1 MQEFFG
7 LDFGNANTVVYRCTS
22 ENPEPVP
29 VDFPCLTKVYGDVPV
44 LPSILS
50 YDTPVNFHMGAQAKP
65 DFHSFRWMKH
75 YQLHR
80 NPYALK
86 VQGSAITSTQA
97 AESYLQV
104 ILEKISVNKPGL
116 GISVPVDA
124 YEPYQNWLT
133 AVCELYPFSSIHLID
148 EASAA
153 AIGVGVQRLPDQ
165 LLCLIDF
172 GAGTLDVSIVKFD
185 APSDQDSSQ
194 HQHCTVL
201 AKNGLSLG
209 GLHLDQ
215 WIYEELIRQSGF
227 VKQDSRIKSI
237 SAALLQQCERLKIQL
252 SGGNDGT
259 IEFSL
264 PEEDS
269 PSCFSMTC
277 IGFEDLLK
285 KNQFQ
290 SRIEHCISGALATL
304 SLKAFSRESI
314 SQVICVGGG
323 SQLPAFLEQIRQL
336 FPNTPVTCQHAMD
349 AVSRGAALFASGE
362 SFFNHIQHDY
372 ALRYY
377 NQEQDS
383 YQYHPLVK
391 KGTPYPS
398 SKPIAELQIKATYE
412 HQQRFGIPIYELNP
426 LGPMQSAEFELFFDP
441 SGAVQLL
448 PLTQVDNQE
457 RSSSWLNKNNPT
469 FLFSTVPATKGEVRF
484 QLSFSLDENKRL
496 LVSSYDMIEKKW
508 VLQDHPVVR
517 LN

>member
-1 MQEFFG
+1 MLEFFG
-7 LDFGNANTVVYRCTS
+7 LDFGTANTVVYRCTS
-22 ENPEPVP
+22 ENSEPVP
-29 VDFPCLTKVYGDVPV
+29 VDFPGLSKSYGDVPV

-50 YDTPVNFHMGAQAKP
+50 YDTPAIFHMGAQAKP
-65 DFHSFRWMKH
+65 VSHSFRWMKH

-80 NPYALK
+80 NPYTLQI
-86 VQGSAITSTQA
+86 QGSPITSTQA
-97 AESYLQV
+97 AETYLQV
-104 ILEKISVNKPGL
+104 ILEKISANKPGL

-133 AVCELYPFSSIHLID
+133 AVCERFPFASIHLID

-153 AIGVGVQRLPDQ
+153 AIGVGIQRLPDQ

-185 APSDQDSSQ
+185 ALSDQDPSHQ
-194 HQHCTVL
+194 QHCTVL
-201 AKNGLSLG
+201 AKNGFSLG

-215 WIYEELIRQSGF
+215 WIYEELIRQSGIK
-227 VKQDSRIKSI
+227 KQDPLIKSI
-237 SAALLQQCERLKIQL
+237 SAALLQLCETLKIQL

-269 PSCFSMTC
+269 PRCFSMTC
-277 IGFEDLLK
+277 ADFEALLL

-290 SRIEHCISGALATL
+290 SRIEHCISGAIATL
-304 SLKAFSRESI
+304 SLKAFTREAI

-323 SQLPAFLEQIRQL
+323 SQLPVFVEHVRQL

-362 SFFNHIQHDY
+362 PFFNHIQHDY
-372 ALRYY
+372 ALRFY

-398 SKPIAELQIKATYE
+398 MKPIAELQIKATYE
-412 HQQRFGIPIYELNP
+412 NQQRFGIPIYELNP
-426 LGPMQSAEFELFFDP
+426 LGPLQSAEFELFFDP

-448 PLTQVDNQE
+448 PLTQVDSQE
-457 RSSSWLNKNNPT
+457 RSSTWLNENNPT
-469 FLFSTVPATKGEVRF
+469 FLFSAVPAAKGEVRF

>member
-7 LDFGNANTVVYRCTS
+7 LDFGTANTVVYRLTQAS
-22 ENPEPVP
+22 PEPIP
-29 VDFPCLTKVYGDVPV
+29 VDFPGLTKSYGDVPV

-50 YDTPVNFHMGAQAKP
+50 YDTPALFNLGAQANP
-65 DFHSFRWMKH
+65 SLHAFRWMKH

-80 NPYALK
+80 NPYTLQ
-86 VQGSAITSTQA
+86 VQGSPITSTQA
-97 AESYLQV
+97 AETFLQV
-104 ILEKISVNKPGL
+104 ILEKISANKPSL

-124 YEPYQNWLT
+124 YEPFQNWLT
-133 AVCELYPFSSIHLID
+133 AVCERYPFSSIHLID

-153 AIGVGVQRLPDQ
+153 AIGVGIQRLPDQ

-185 APSDQDSSQ
+185 APINQDSSQ
-194 HQHCTVL
+194 HQQCTVL

-215 WIYEELIRQSGF
+215 WLYEELLSQSGIS
-227 VKQDSRIKSI
+227 KQDPRIQSI
-237 SAALLQQCERLKIQL
+237 SAALLQKCESLKIQL

-259 IEFSL
+259 IKFSL
-264 PEEDS
+264 PEDDS
-269 PSCFSMTC
+269 ARTFSMTC
-277 IGFEDLLK
+277 AEFETLLK
-285 KNQFQ
+285 NNQFQ
-290 SRIEHCISGALATL
+290 NRIEHCISGALATL
-304 SLKAFSRESI
+304 SLKAFTREAI

-323 SQLPAFLEQIRQL
+323 SQLPAFVEHVRQL
-336 FPNTPVTCQHAMD
+336 FPNTPVSCQHAMD

-362 SFFNHIQHDY
+362 PFFNHIQHDY
-372 ALRYY
+372 ALRFY
-377 NQEQDS
+377 NQAQDS

-398 SKPIAELQIKATYE
+398 TKPIAELQIKATYE
-412 HQQRFGIPIYELNP
+412 QQQRFGIPIYELNP
-426 LGPMQSAEFELFFDP
+426 LDPMQSSEFELFFDP

-448 PLTQVDNQE
+448 PLTQMDSQE
-457 RSSSWLNKNNPT
+457 RSSSWLNENNPT
-469 FLFSTVPATKGEVRF
+469 FLFSAVPAAKGEVRF
-484 QLSFSLDENKRL
+484 KLSFSLDENKRL